1 MAAYFDAETGS
12 LITIMVI
19 DGQMVNWSIIGP
31 HNEDDAA
38 QLMTVKK
45 AMVKQAEQA
54 AAKGSAPKGFSIN

>member
-1 MAAYFDAETGS
+1 
-12 LITIMVI
+12 MVI